1 VKDIHLQLSQNDTTY
16 LLFSNSLL
24 FRQENHKAQPVLES
38 KIRAGI
44 KTIITVRES
53 DISDVLFVFTLN
65 LSQLTV
71 NYAEI

>member
-1 VKDIHLQLSQNDTTY
+1 MIQRTCYFQTACCFGRK
-16 LLFSNSLL
+16 
-24 FRQENHKAQPVLES
+24 NHKAQPVLES